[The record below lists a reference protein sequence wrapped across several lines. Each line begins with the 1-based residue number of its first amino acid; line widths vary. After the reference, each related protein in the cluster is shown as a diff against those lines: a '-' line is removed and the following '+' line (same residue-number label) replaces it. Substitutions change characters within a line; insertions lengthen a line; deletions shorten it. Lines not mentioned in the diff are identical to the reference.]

1 MYIVNVRM
9 CMAVA
14 MLQSIACKNAMSCT
28 LRANIMYIDNSNPL
42 FTSFH
47 LYMNILGFQIG
58 DNGSRMHR
66 SCSDLHRPRI
76 QQTRAWAGRK
86 CWFALLTQA
95 QRHDAS
101 KTANEARFE
110 KHQSFCALVAK
121 DRRESATNAFN
132 HRSQFAAGRT
142 QRPQR
147 QQQRGRHWRR

>member
-1 MYIVNVRM
+1 MYI
-9 CMAVA
+9 
-14 MLQSIACKNAMSCT
+14 K
-28 LRANIMYIDNSNPL
+28 NIMYIDNSNPL

-58 DNGSRMHR
+58 DNGSGMHR
-66 SCSDLHRPRI
+66 SSSDLHRPRI
-76 QQTRAWAGRK
+76 QQTRACAGRK

-110 KHQSFCALVAK
+110 KHQSFCALEAK

-132 HRSQFAAGRT
+132 HRSS
-142 QRPQR
+142 R
-147 QQQRGRHWRR
+147 QDGHNDHNDSSSEDDTGVDKEFY

>member
-1 MYIVNVRM
+1 MYI
-9 CMAVA
+9 
-14 MLQSIACKNAMSCT
+14 K
-28 LRANIMYIDNSNPL
+28 NIMYIDNSNPL

-58 DNGSRMHR
+58 DNGSGMHR
-66 SCSDLHRPRI
+66 SSSDLHRPRI

-132 HRSQFAAGRT
+132 HRSS
-142 QRPQR
+142 R
-147 QQQRGRHWRR
+147 QDGHNDHNDSSSEDDTGVDKEFY